1 MITVF
6 YDDRCGVCAKE
17 IAYYQRISPEG
28 VFFWEGIS
36 KNQSTLQ
43 RLNISPVDALMSLHV
58 KDHSGSLYNGV
69 DAFITIWRYLPYF
82 KWLSIVVSLPIV
94 YHSASWL
101 YSFFAKYRFARL
113 PHCQAV
119 LKKTKKDEGPNK

>member
-17 IAYYQRISPEG
+17 IAYYQKISPKG

-43 RLNISPVDALMSLHV
+43 RLNIS
-58 KDHSGSLYNGV
+58 LYKGV
-69 DAFITIWRYLPYF
+69 DAFIKIWQYLPYF
-82 KWLSIVVSLPIV
+82 KWLSILVSLPIV
-94 YHSASWL
+94 YHSACWL

-119 LKKTKKDEGPNK
+119 LKKTKKDEGLNK

>member
-1 MITVF
+1 MRRMREGNSLLPKKLVQRGFFSGKVF
-6 YDDRCGVCAKE
+6 
-17 IAYYQRISPEG
+17 Q
-28 VFFWEGIS
+28 

-58 KDHSGSLYNGV
+58 KDHSGSLYKGV

-82 KWLSIVVSLPIV
+82 KWLSILVSLPIV
-94 YHSASWL
+94 YHSACWL

-119 LKKTKKDEGPNK
+119 LKKTKKDEGLK